1 MAKGDFGYS
10 RSSGSSGSGSRG
22 SGSRGGRG
30 GGGGRSMSEETW
42 LQRTRKDE
50 VKDFLIRDV
59 VKERLEAMGV
69 EPDSEIGL
77 KIREGAREEI
87 TNTKANKADFADEW
101 HKKRN
106 GNPLRSNA
114 GRVQRHEEAE
124 IILDALQ
131 SVTRVRETENLDE
144 GEWLDDPITTLI
156 DNTGGW
162 GDELVG
168 ASNYR
173 KHVNICIDNSGS
185 THTAETGYCS
195 RPMAEVVSS
204 LCDVLS
210 YASDQYPG
218 VTWAVYEFNRTASC
232 KQMHGKEFTSY
243 YNRYSS
249 DSRTHL
255 FIADPL
261 QENATATNL
270 APLMKAIYDQ
280 EEKEDLLDSPRFDI
294 ILTDGE
300 FETQQDADEAASS
313 KARRGNG
320 INSYVL
326 NLCPEA
332 PSEIQ
337 LPSQFRVLPLNCLYD
352 EEYASKTVKRV
363 DTEALRNALYS
374 IVIDELI
381 K

>member
-1 MAKGDFGYS
+1 MAKGDYGYSQRSSS
-10 RSSGSSGSGSRG
+10 RSSD
-22 SGSRGGRG
+22 SRGGRG
-30 GGGGRSMSEETW
+30 GGGGRGKSFDTW
-42 LQRTRKDE
+42 LQQTRKDD
-50 VKDFLIRDV
+50 VKDYLIRDV

-69 EPDSEIGL
+69 EPESEIGL
-77 KIREGAREEI
+77 QIREGAREEI
-87 TNTKANKADFADEW
+87 KDRKANKEDFAMEW
-101 HKKRN
+101 YKKRN

-114 GRVQRHEEAE
+114 GRVERHEEAE
-124 IILDALQ
+124 IILEALQ
-131 SVTRVRETENLDE
+131 SVTRVQEKENLDE
-144 GEWLDDPITTLI
+144 GEWLDDPVTTII
-156 DNTGGW
+156 DNSGGW

-168 ASNYR
+168 ASDYR

-185 THTAETGYCS
+185 THTPETGYCS
-195 RPMAEVVSS
+195 RPMIEVVSS

-210 YASDQYPG
+210 YASEQYPG
-218 VTWAVYEFNRTASC
+218 VTWGVYEFNKTASC

-243 YNRYSS
+243 YNRMSS
-249 DSRTHL
+249 NSRTHL
-255 FIADPL
+255 YLNDPL

-270 APLMKAIYDQ
+270 APLMKTIYEQ

-326 NLCPEA
+326 NLCPENS
-332 PSEIQ
+332 SEIQ
-337 LPSQFRVLPLNCLYD
+337 LPSQFRVLPLNCLFD

-363 DTEALRNALYS
+363 DKESLRNALYS

>member
-1 MAKGDFGYS
+1 MAKGDYGYS
-10 RSSGSSGSGSRG
+10 RSSGSRG

-30 GGGGRSMSEETW
+30 GGGGRGQSWDTW
-42 LQRTRKDE
+42 LQQTRKDD
-50 VKDFLIRDV
+50 VKDYLIRDV

-69 EPDSEIGL
+69 DPDSEIGL
-77 KIREGAREEI
+77 QIREGAREEI
-87 TNTKANKADFADEW
+87 TDRKANKADFAEEW
-101 HKKRN
+101 NKKRG

-114 GRVQRHEEAE
+114 ERVERHEEAE
-124 IILDALQ
+124 IILEALQ
-131 SVTRVRETENLDE
+131 SVTRVQEKENLDE
-144 GEWLDDPITTLI
+144 GEWLDDPVTTII
-156 DNTGGW
+156 DNSGGW

-168 ASNYR
+168 ATDYR

-185 THTAETGYCS
+185 THTPETGYCS
-195 RPMAEVVSS
+195 RPMTEVVSS

-218 VTWAVYEFNRTASC
+218 VTWGVYEFNKTASC
-232 KQMHGKEFTSY
+232 KQMHGKEFSSY

-255 FIADPL
+255 YINDPL
-261 QENATATNL
+261 QENAIATNL
-270 APLMKAIYDQ
+270 APLMKAIYEQ
-280 EEKEDLLDSPRFDI
+280 EEKEDLLDTPRFDI

-326 NLCPEA
+326 NLCPET

-352 EEYASKTVKRV
+352 EEYASKTVKRI
-363 DTEALRNALYS
+363 DKEALRNALYS

>member
-1 MAKGDFGYS
+1 
-10 RSSGSSGSGSRG
+10 
-22 SGSRGGRG
+22 
-30 GGGGRSMSEETW
+30 
-42 LQRTRKDE
+42 
-50 VKDFLIRDV
+50 
-59 VKERLEAMGV
+59 MGV
-69 EPDSEIGL
+69 EPESEIGL
-77 KIREGAREEI
+77 KISKGARDEI
-87 TNTKANKADFADEW
+87 TNTKANKSEFADEW
-101 HKKRN
+101 HKKRH

-114 GRVQRHEEAE
+114 ARVERHEEAE
-124 IILDALQ
+124 IILEALQ
-131 SVTRVRETENLDE
+131 SVTRVREKENLDE
-144 GEWLDDPITTLI
+144 GEWLDDPVTTLM

-168 ASNYR
+168 ASDYR

-185 THTAETGYCS
+185 THTPETGYCS
-195 RPMAEVVSS
+195 RPMIEVVSS

-210 YASDQYPG
+210 YASDHYPG
-218 VTWAVYEFNRTASC
+218 VTWGVYEFNKTASC
-232 KQMHGKEFTSY
+232 KQMHGKDFTSY
-243 YNRYSS
+243 YNRMSS
-249 DSRTHL
+249 NSRTNL
-255 FIADPL
+255 YLNDPL

-270 APLMKAIYDQ
+270 APLMKAIYEQ
-280 EEKEDLLDSPRFDI
+280 EEKEDLLDAPRFDI

-326 NLCPEA
+326 NLCPEN

-337 LPSQFRVLPLNCLYD
+337 LPSQFRVLPLNCLFD

-363 DTEALRNALYS
+363 DKEALRNALYS

>member
-1 MAKGDFGYS
+1 MAKGDYGYS
-10 RSSGSSGSGSRG
+10 RSSGSSSS
-22 SGSRGGRG
+22 SSRGGRG
-30 GGGGRSMSEETW
+30 GGGGRSRGRSQDTW
-42 LQRTRKDE
+42 LQQTRKED

-59 VKERLEAMGV
+59 IKERLEAMGV
-69 EPDSEIGL
+69 EPESEIGL
-77 KIREGAREEI
+77 KISKGARDEI
-87 TNTKANKADFADEW
+87 TNTKANKSEFADEW
-101 HKKRN
+101 HKKRH

-114 GRVQRHEEAE
+114 ARVERHEEAE
-124 IILDALQ
+124 IILEALQ
-131 SVTRVRETENLDE
+131 SVTRVREKENLDE
-144 GEWLDDPITTLI
+144 GEWLDDPVTTLM

-168 ASNYR
+168 ASDYR

-185 THTAETGYCS
+185 THTPETGYCS
-195 RPMAEVVSS
+195 RPMIEVVSS

-210 YASDQYPG
+210 YASDHYPG
-218 VTWAVYEFNRTASC
+218 VTWGVYEFNKTASC
-232 KQMHGKEFTSY
+232 KQMHGKDFTSY
-243 YNRYSS
+243 YNRMSS
-249 DSRTHL
+249 NSRTNL
-255 FIADPL
+255 YLNDPL

-270 APLMKAIYDQ
+270 APLMKAIYEQ
-280 EEKEDLLDSPRFDI
+280 EEKEDLLDAPRFDI

-326 NLCPEA
+326 NLCPEN

-337 LPSQFRVLPLNCLYD
+337 LPSQFRVLPLNCLFD

-363 DTEALRNALYS
+363 DKEALRNALYS

>member
-1 MAKGDFGYS
+1 MAKGDYGYR
-10 RSSGSSGSGSRG
+10 RSSSSRG
-22 SGSRGGRG
+22 SSSRG
-30 GGGGRSMSEETW
+30 GGGSRGRPRGQSFDTW
-42 LQRTRKDE
+42 LQQTRKDE
-50 VKDFLIRDV
+50 VKDYLIRDV

-87 TNTKANKADFADEW
+87 KDRKANKEDFAIEW
-101 HKKRN
+101 NKKRS

-114 GRVQRHEEAE
+114 GRVERHEEAE

-131 SVTRVRETENLDE
+131 SVTRVKEKENLDE
-144 GEWLDDPITTLI
+144 GEWLDDPVTTLI

-168 ASNYR
+168 ASDYR

-185 THTAETGYCS
+185 THTPETGYCS
-195 RPMAEVVSS
+195 RPMTEVVSS

-218 VTWAVYEFNRTASC
+218 VTWGVYEFNKTASC
-232 KQMHGKEFTSY
+232 KQMHGKEFSSY

-255 FIADPL
+255 YINDPL

-280 EEKEDLLDSPRFDI
+280 EEKEDLLDAPRFDI

-326 NLCPEA
+326 NLCPET

-363 DTEALRNALYS
+363 DKEALRNALYS

>member
-1 MAKGDFGYS
+1 MAKGDYGYS
-10 RSSGSSGSGSRG
+10 RSSSSRSSSSRGYGGSRG
-22 SGSRGGRG
+22 RPRGQ
-30 GGGGRSMSEETW
+30 SFDTW
-42 LQRTRKDE
+42 LQQTRKNE
-50 VKDFLIRDV
+50 VKDYLIRDV

-69 EPDSEIGL
+69 EPESEIGL
-77 KIREGAREEI
+77 QIREGAREEI
-87 TNTKANKADFADEW
+87 KDRKANKEDFALEW
-101 HKKRN
+101 NKKRN

-114 GRVQRHEEAE
+114 GKVERHEEAE
-124 IILDALQ
+124 IILEALQ
-131 SVTRVRETENLDE
+131 SVTRVREKENLDE
-144 GEWLDDPITTLI
+144 GEWLDDAVTTLME
-156 DNTGGW
+156 NTGGW
-162 GDELVG
+162 GDEMVG
-168 ASNYR
+168 ATDYR

-185 THTAETGYCS
+185 THTPETGHCS
-195 RPMAEVVSS
+195 RTMTEVVSS

-218 VTWAVYEFNRTASC
+218 VTWGVYEFNKTASC
-232 KQMHGKEFTSY
+232 KQMHGKEFSSY

-255 FIADPL
+255 YINDPL

-337 LPSQFRVLPLNCLYD
+337 LPSQFRVLPLNCIYD

-363 DTEALRNALYS
+363 DKEALRNALYS

>member
-1 MAKGDFGYS
+1 MAKGDYGYS
-10 RSSGSSGSGSRG
+10 RSSGSSSS
-22 SGSRGGRG
+22 SRGGRG
-30 GGGGRSMSEETW
+30 GGGGRSRGRSQDTW
-42 LQRTRKDE
+42 LQQTRKDD

-59 VKERLEAMGV
+59 IKERLEAMGV
-69 EPDSEIGL
+69 EPESEIGL
-77 KIREGAREEI
+77 KISQGARAEI
-87 TNTKANKADFADEW
+87 TNTKANKSEFADEW
-101 HKKRN
+101 HKKRH

-114 GRVQRHEEAE
+114 ARVERHEEAE
-124 IILDALQ
+124 IILEALQ
-131 SVTRVRETENLDE
+131 SVTRVREKENLDE
-144 GEWLDDPITTLI
+144 GEWLDDPVTTLM

-168 ASNYR
+168 ASDYR

-185 THTAETGYCS
+185 THTPETGYCS
-195 RPMAEVVSS
+195 RPMIEVVSS

-210 YASDQYPG
+210 YASDHYPG
-218 VTWAVYEFNRTASC
+218 VTWGVYEFNKTASC
-232 KQMHGKEFTSY
+232 KQMHGKDFTSY
-243 YNRYSS
+243 YNRMSS
-249 DSRTHL
+249 NSRTNL
-255 FIADPL
+255 YLNDPL

-270 APLMKAIYDQ
+270 APLMKAIYEQ
-280 EEKEDLLDSPRFDI
+280 EEKEDLLDAPRFDI

-326 NLCPEA
+326 NLCPEN

-337 LPSQFRVLPLNCLYD
+337 LPSQFRVLPLNCLFD

-363 DTEALRNALYS
+363 DKEALRNALYS

>member
-1 MAKGDFGYS
+1 MAKGDYGYS
-10 RSSGSSGSGSRG
+10 RSSGSRSSGSSR
-22 SGSRGGRG
+22 S
-30 GGGGRSMSEETW
+30 GGGGRGRSRGLSQDTW
-42 LQRTRKDE
+42 LQQTRKDDI
-50 VKDFLIRDV
+50 KDFLIRDV
-59 VKERLEAMGV
+59 IKERLEAMGV

-77 KIREGAREEI
+77 KISQGARDEI
-87 TNTKANKADFADEW
+87 TNTKANKSEFADEW
-101 HKKRN
+101 HKKRH

-114 GRVQRHEEAE
+114 GRVERHEEAE
-124 IILDALQ
+124 IILEALQ
-131 SVTRVRETENLDE
+131 SVTRVREKENLDE
-144 GEWLDDPITTLI
+144 GEWLDDAVTTLL
-156 DNTGGW
+156 DNSGGW

-168 ASNYR
+168 ATDYR

-185 THTAETGYCS
+185 THTPETGYCS
-195 RPMAEVVSS
+195 RPMTEVVSS

-218 VTWAVYEFNRTASC
+218 VTWGVYEFNKTASC
-232 KQMHGKEFTSY
+232 KQMHGKEFSSY

-249 DSRTHL
+249 DSRTNL
-255 FIADPL
+255 YLNDPL

-270 APLMKAIYDQ
+270 APLMKAIFEQ
-280 EEKEDLLDSPRFDI
+280 EEKEDLLDAPRFDI

-337 LPSQFRVLPLNCLYD
+337 LPSQFRILPLNCLFD

-363 DTEALRNALYS
+363 DKEALRNALYS

>member
-1 MAKGDFGYS
+1 MAKGDYGYS
-10 RSSGSSGSGSRG
+10 RSSSSRGSSSRGYGGSRG
-22 SGSRGGRG
+22 RPRGQ
-30 GGGGRSMSEETW
+30 SFDTW
-42 LQRTRKDE
+42 LQQTRKDD
-50 VKDFLIRDV
+50 VKDYLIRDV

-77 KIREGAREEI
+77 QIREGAREEI
-87 TNTKANKADFADEW
+87 KDRKANKEDFAMEW
-101 HKKRN
+101 NKKRN

-114 GRVQRHEEAE
+114 GKVERHEEAE
-124 IILDALQ
+124 IILEALQ
-131 SVTRVRETENLDE
+131 SVTRVREKENLDE
-144 GEWLDDPITTLI
+144 GEWLDDPVITLME
-156 DNTGGW
+156 NTGGW
-162 GDELVG
+162 GDEMVG
-168 ASNYR
+168 ATDYR

-185 THTAETGYCS
+185 THTPETGHCS
-195 RPMAEVVSS
+195 RPMTEVVSS

-218 VTWAVYEFNRTASC
+218 VTWGVYEFNKTASC
-232 KQMHGKEFTSY
+232 KQMHGKEFSSY

-255 FIADPL
+255 YINDPL

-337 LPSQFRVLPLNCLYD
+337 LPSQFRVLPLNCIYD

-363 DTEALRNALYS
+363 DKEALRNALYS